1 MIDRYALSPLKDIW
15 SLQRTYEI
23 WLEIEIAVLEA
34 MEELGQIPR
43 ATAAKVRKTVTVDQR
58 RIAEIEKTIGHDL
71 LAFIRSIEEQAGKEG
86 RYIHYG
92 LTSSD
97 VKDTALSIQIRD
109 SIAII
114 LEKTKG
120 LQEIFTKKALQ
131 YKDQLIAGRTH
142 GIHAEPTTLGLKFLL
157 WREEIKRNIKRLE
170 QAEQVI
176 TIGIFSGPVGTYSLL
191 DREVEE
197 IVCRRLK
204 LNQAPVTSQIIQ
216 RDRHS
221 EVMAAITISGTTL
234 EKIATEIR
242 HLSRTEINEM
252 EEPTP
257 EGSSSMPHKRNPI
270 ISERICGLARVLRGN
285 LQAALE
291 NNILW
296 HERDISHSSVERIIF
311 PDSLALLDYML
322 AKMIGLIENLVVRPA
337 QMRANLE
344 MTRGAIFSHL
354 LLLKLVDS
362 GMARHSAYR
371 IIARASESAAA
382 RQLPLIKVLQE
393 EEEIATLLTGESIS
407 TAQLLDD
414 IRQMSRRIIE
424 EAT

>member
-15 SLQRTYEI
+15 SPQRTYEI
-23 WLEIEIAVLEA
+23 WLKIEITVLQA
-34 MEELGQIPR
+34 LEEVGQIPVG
-43 ATAAKVRKTVTVDQR
+43 TAEKIRKTVTVDQR
-58 RIAEIEKTIGHDL
+58 RIAEIERTIGHDL

-86 RYIHYG
+86 RYIHHG

-109 SIAII
+109 SIAI
-114 LEKTKG
+114 LLGKTKR
-120 LQEIFTKKALQ
+120 LQELLAEKARQ
-131 YKDQLIAGRTH
+131 YQDQLIVGRTH
-142 GIHAEPTTLGLKFLL
+142 GMHAEPTTLGLKFLL
-157 WREEIKRNIKRLE
+157 WHEEIRRNSNRLE
-170 QAEQVI
+170 QAQQVI

-191 DREVEE
+191 DRKVEE
-197 IVCRRLK
+197 IVCQRLG
-204 LNQAPVTSQIIQ
+204 LNQASVTSQIIQ

-242 HLSRTEINEM
+242 HLSRTEINEV

-257 EGSSSMPHKRNPI
+257 EGSSSMPHKHNPI
-270 ISERICGLARVLRGN
+270 VSERICGLSRILRGN

-291 NNILW
+291 NNALW
-296 HERDISHSSVERIIF
+296 HERDMSHSSVERIIF
-311 PDSLALLDYML
+311 PDSLVLLDYML
-322 AKMIGLIENLVVRPA
+322 AKMSGLIENLVIHPP

-362 GMARHSAYR
+362 GMARHRAHR

-382 RQLPLIKVLQE
+382 RQLPLIEILQE
-393 EEEIATLLTGESIS
+393 EEEIATLLAGESIS
-407 TAQLLDD
+407 TAQMLAD
-414 IRQMSRRIIE
+414 ICQTSRRIIK
-424 EAT
+424 EAL